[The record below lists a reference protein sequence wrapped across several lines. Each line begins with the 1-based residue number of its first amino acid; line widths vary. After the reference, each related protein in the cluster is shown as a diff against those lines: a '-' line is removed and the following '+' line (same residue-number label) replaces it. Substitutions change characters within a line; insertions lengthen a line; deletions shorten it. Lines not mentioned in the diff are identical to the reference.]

1 MHREVVSCIFP
12 AWDKME
18 HNKADATAHETN
30 ESVKETDGIGKPL
43 DNFEYGG
50 QALLAKT
57 AANFLLASNTED
69 PLSDCFG
76 LPCKIVDGCVSES
89 ISPLAGVT
97 ERADEPGREAKAAK
111 EQSSTNREEAVGRL

>member
-30 ESVKETDGIGKPL
+30 ESVKETDRIGKPL

-69 PLSDCFG
+69 PLSDFFG
-76 LPCKIVDGCVSES
+76 LPDKIVDDGVSDS
-89 ISPLAGVT
+89 TGFLGGFI
-97 ERADEPGREAKAAK
+97 ERADETGREAKAAK
-111 EQSSTNREEAVGRL
+111 GH